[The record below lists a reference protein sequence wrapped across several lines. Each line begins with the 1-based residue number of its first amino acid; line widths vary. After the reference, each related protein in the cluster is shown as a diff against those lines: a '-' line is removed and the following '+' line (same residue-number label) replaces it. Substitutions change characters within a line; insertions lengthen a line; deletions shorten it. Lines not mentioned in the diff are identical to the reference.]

1 MTIKTT
7 RAAGIVLDPVQLAEE
22 LTTLKQKPRHDGHA
36 LLCEL
41 PDAVVRLLENPTI
54 PHGIAM
60 GIAKSRQ
67 GMLCVAVHIQ
77 AASTQVMYIVPM
89 VDQVARDWFIE
100 AVEVHNSV
108 TLAVSVPETRQVALL
123 SSARLVDN
131 INGEQWHAAKQRV
144 MQSRYDLEQE
154 ALGLDLHDLLLK
166 LEAAPR
172 AVISSFAVETLHVVV
187 CIPDPEYV
195 SPGRADLSVAQD
207 AMPVMVH

>member
-1 MTIKTT
+1 
-7 RAAGIVLDPVQLAEE
+7 
-22 LTTLKQKPRHDGHA
+22 
-36 LLCEL
+36 
-41 PDAVVRLLENPTI
+41 
-54 PHGIAM
+54 
-60 GIAKSRQ
+60 
-67 GMLCVAVHIQ
+67 MLCVAVHIQ

-154 ALGLDLHDLLLK
+154 ALGLDLYDLLLK

-187 CIPDPEYV
+187 CIPDPLYV
-195 SPGRADLSVAQD
+195 PPGRTDLSVAED
-207 AMPVMVH
+207 AMSAMVH